1 MIKKNYAL
9 SGLPEEIK
17 FCKKCVISNQRPN
30 NVVEF
35 KSKDNQKKGIRF
47 SSDDSICD
55 ACKYNE
61 KKKAPGISRVQKK
74 TSQVHASHWYMER
87 E

>member
-1 MIKKNYAL
+1 MNKKNYSL
-9 SGLPEEIK
+9 YGLPEEIK

-35 KSKDNQKKGIRF
+35 KSKDNQKKGIAF
-47 SSDDSICD
+47 GSDDSVCD

-61 KKKAPGISRVQKK
+61 KKKEIDWK
-74 TSQVHASHWYMER
+74 ER
-87 E
+87 EIELIDLLSKHKKKIRL